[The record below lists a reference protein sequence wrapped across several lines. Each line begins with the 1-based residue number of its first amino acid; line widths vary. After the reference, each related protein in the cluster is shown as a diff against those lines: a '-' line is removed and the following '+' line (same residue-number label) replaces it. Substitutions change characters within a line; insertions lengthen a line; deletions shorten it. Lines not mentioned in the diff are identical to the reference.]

1 LIAPVRSQKEPKL
14 ACTRQIPERG
24 LYDGE
29 IARFTRK
36 LADEGRIH
44 ASAAAA
50 DVNELSKA
58 GSFPLPVPE
67 EEATQGNETGEDEGG
82 VSAGHIR
89 DEL

>member
-1 LIAPVRSQKEPKL
+1 MGLWE
-14 ACTRQIPERG
+14 

-29 IARFTRK
+29 IAHFTRK

-50 DVNELSKA
+50 DMNELAKA
-58 GSFPLPVPE
+58 GSVPVPE
-67 EEATQGNETGEDEGG
+67 EMTTQGEEEDEDEGG